1 MRLFLIF
8 CILFLAACDDPSTGP
23 SPTFQP
29 TGKPQFYHQGTTE
42 WKEPHFKTPNRQY
55 GNLSYAFFHRMAL
68 SASKT
73 CGLTLDYLYMTYADG
88 YGNRAVFQGK
98 HALEGK
104 AKATIDAWVQ
114 KYESVDFSSDAEFCA
129 VMEQN
134 KKDKTLLGALF
145 I

>member
-1 MRLFLIF
+1 MEFYEEALHYITVKVLLLDRRYSLKFQIDWF
-8 CILFLAACDDPSTGP
+8 WNSEKQEEKIPQSCII
-23 SPTFQP
+23 TF
-29 TGKPQFYHQGTTE
+29 
-42 WKEPHFKTPNRQY
+42 
-55 GNLSYAFFHRMAL
+55 
-68 SASKT
+68 
-73 CGLTLDYLYMTYADG
+73 DYLYMTYADG

-114 KYESVDFSSDAEFCA
+114 KYESADFSSDAEFCA

-145 I
+145 IWHTRNLAWAL